1 LDTGSEEDAGDVID
15 LTGVEGVEETGEEE
29 DAGLLMGD
37 EDIIDLTV

>member
-15 LTGVEGVEETGEEE
+15 LTGVEETGEEE

-37 EDIIDLTV
+37 C